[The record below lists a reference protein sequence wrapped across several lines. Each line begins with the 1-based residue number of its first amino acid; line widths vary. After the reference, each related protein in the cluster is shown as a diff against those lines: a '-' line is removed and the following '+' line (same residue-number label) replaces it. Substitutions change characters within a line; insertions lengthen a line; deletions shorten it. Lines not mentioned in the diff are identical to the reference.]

1 MTMRLTRAPFSFL
14 CLRLW
19 LRGTMI
25 SLVVF
30 YLLVYVYVRVQFYCW
45 LQLYL
50 VYTQLHRK

>member
-1 MTMRLTRAPFSFL
+1 MRLTRAPFSFL